1 MKKHDQ
7 EHLDKILLRL
17 SLCLVLVLMLVQCG
31 PKNQEILINPD
42 KKKTHTA
49 ESQTVTSTENVINPE
64 GKKTSKPETSGVA
77 NMEGIANI
85 LGCMFAPAECQDK
98 KDLASTEDQKGDGNS
113 ESK

>member
-17 SLCLVLVLMLVQCG
+17 SLCLVLMLMLVQCG
-31 PKNQEILINPD
+31 PKNQDILINPD

-49 ESQTVTSTENVINPE
+49 QSQTVTSTESVINPE
-64 GKKTSKPETSGVA
+64 GKKTSKPGST
-77 NMEGIANI
+77 GITDFDSMANI

>member
-31 PKNQEILINPD
+31 PKNQDILINPD

-64 GKKTSKPETSGVA
+64 GKKTSKPGST
-77 NMEGIANI
+77 GITDFDSMANI
-85 LGCMFAPAECQDK
+85 LGCMFAPAECQDQ

>member
-31 PKNQEILINPD
+31 TKHQEIMINID

-49 ESQTVTSTENVINPE
+49 EANTVTSTENVINPE
-64 GKKTSKPETSGVA
+64 GKKTSKPESPGVA

-85 LGCMFAPAECQDK
+85 LGCMFAPADCQNK
-98 KDLASTEDQKGDGNS
+98 KDLASTEDQKGDGKS